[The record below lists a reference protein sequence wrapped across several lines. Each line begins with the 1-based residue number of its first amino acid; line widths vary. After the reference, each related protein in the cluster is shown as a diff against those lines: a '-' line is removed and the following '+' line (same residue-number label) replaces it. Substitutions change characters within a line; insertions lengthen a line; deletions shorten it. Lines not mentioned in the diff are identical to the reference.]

1 VLCRAFL
8 FLESLRAQALHGARR
23 HRLGYMSEQASEKA
37 AKERLLVRLFYDWG
51 LCFVLP
57 PPVGSVS
64 AVEARA

>member
-1 VLCRAFL
+1 
-8 FLESLRAQALHGARR
+8 
-23 HRLGYMSEQASEKA
+23 MSEQASEKA

-64 AVEARA
+64 AVEARASNGCELSAFGMIAICR